1 MINSI
6 ITFSIRNK
14 LVIGLF
20 VLGLIFWGG
29 YSLRQLPIDA
39 LPDITSNQVQVITQS
54 PALATSEVEKF
65 ITYPLEI
72 SLRTIPNV
80 KDIRSVSRMG
90 LSIITVVF
98 EDEVATEV
106 TRQQVAEKLK
116 AAEPYLLQG
125 AGVPEMAPITTGLGE
140 FFQYTL
146 EVDPAFK
153 DQYSL
158 ADLRTYQDWLIKRQL
173 LGIKGVVE
181 VSSFGGDLKQYEVAV
196 NPERLRAMNVSVNQV
211 FKAIQINNSNSGGS
225 YLEKGTDAYFIRSE
239 GMLTSLED
247 IENTVVAQR
256 GEAGLPILVKDV
268 AKVGFGKA
276 VRYGAMTRNGEG
288 EAVGG
293 VMLLLKG
300 ANANQVVQDVKVQME
315 IIGKT
320 LPQGIKIVPYLDRSV
335 LIGRSINTV
344 EKNLI
349 EGGLI
354 VVFILVLL
362 LGNWRAGLIVASV
375 IPLCLLFAFALM
387 HIFGVSANL
396 MSLGAIDFGLIVD
409 GAVIIVESI
418 IHRLHS
424 HRKGEEL
431 SQQAMDEE
439 VGISAKAI
447 FGSAAFGVI
456 IILIVYLPIMALG
469 GIEGKMFRPMA
480 QTVSF
485 AILGAL
491 ILSLTYVPMMS
502 ALFLDKKISHEITI
516 ADRIM
521 GFLYRGYQP
530 IIHWALQ
537 QRKWVVIGAFG
548 LFSASIALF
557 MTLGGEFIPEL
568 NEGDFAVET
577 LLPTNASL
585 SQSIKVNTAAQAML
599 LKKFPTEIKQ
609 VVSRIGASEIPTDP
623 MGINS
628 CDLIIQL
635 KDPSEWKNAETM
647 EELEEKMDAALDVYP
662 EVNFEFTQPIQMR
675 FNELIAGVK
684 SDIAVKIFGEDLQ
697 ELFDHATEASRYIRS
712 IDGVGDI
719 KVQQIDGIPQLVVK
733 YNRVKMAQYG
743 LNVNEVNS
751 AIKMT
756 FAGETAGIV
765 MEGEKRFDL
774 VIRMDSVHRQD
785 IQNLR
790 ELYIDLPSGSQ
801 IPLQEVADVNY
812 ENAPLE
818 ISRDNTHRR
827 ITIGINVR
835 GRDVE
840 SVVADIQK
848 AMKDKIVLPAGY
860 YVTYGGTFENL
871 QAAKSRLA
879 LVVPIALALIFILL
893 FFTFQS
899 FLEASI
905 IYLAI
910 PLSAIGGVVALWLR
924 GMPFSVSAGIG
935 FIALFGVA
943 VLNGIVLLSYFKQ
956 LADEGLGVEERL
968 KKGLEL
974 RFRPVIMTAA
984 VASLGFLP
992 MALSHSPGAEVQR
1005 PLATVVIGGLITATF
1020 LTLVVIPV
1028 VYSLVMGRRE
1038 QKLKAKGLGMI
1049 VLFILMSFSSTA
1061 SGLRTPDFGL
1071 STSDYRLVT
1080 SDSRLSTKSRS
1091 DDPLTKSNSDDS
1103 PISTLYSPLS
1113 TLSLKACLAQASQKN
1128 ALLATGLADV
1138 KTAEA
1143 FINSGKELP
1152 KGTVDAQYGKTQTS
1166 TSQDYTLMFSQSIP
1180 WPTLLKAQVKA
1191 LTSAKVMSEKR
1202 LKITQNL
1209 VASSVK
1215 FYYYQILA
1223 QQKNLQFLASQDSLY
1238 TQMKRAATIKFEQG
1252 ETNRLELMAAETRL
1266 REFQQKRIA
1275 LEADQ
1280 KTAYQNLAYWINE
1293 PGEFEI
1299 EGKESLAMESGA
1311 TGLDLSKNPT
1321 IELLAEQV
1329 EHGKLLTAVERERL
1343 KPDVRI
1349 GMTNQSIENV
1359 GGQNFIQAGL
1369 AIPIFGKGQKAKIA
1383 SAKLQEEAFISQ
1395 KIQAESALQTDYKNA
1410 EAAVAKY
1417 RASLAYYTA
1426 TALPQAALLEK
1437 TALKSYQQGEIEY
1450 VEMLQNTQQAWQ
1462 IRESY
1467 IREVNA
1473 YNQAI
1478 ITRQT
1483 LIGNE

>member
-6 ITFSIRNK
+6 ISFSIRNK
-14 LVIGLF
+14 LVVGLF

-29 YSLRQLPIDA
+29 YSLSKLPIDA

-146 EVDPAFK
+146 EIDPVFK

-181 VSSFGGDLKQYEVAV
+181 VSSFGGNLKQYEVAV
-196 NPERLRAMNVSVNQV
+196 NPERLRAMNVSVNEV

-247 IENTVVAQR
+247 IENTVVSQR

-335 LIGRSINTV
+335 LIGRAINTV

-362 LGNWRAGLIVASV
+362 LGNLRAGLIVASV

-431 SQQAMDEE
+431 SQHAMDEE

-502 ALFLDKKISHEITI
+502 ALFLSKKISHKITI

-521 GFLYRGYQP
+521 GFLYGKYQP
-530 IIHWALQ
+530 IIHWALK

-557 MTLGGEFIPEL
+557 MSLGGEFIPEL

-599 LKKFPTEIKQ
+599 MKKFPTEIKQ

-647 EELEEKMDAALDVYP
+647 EELEAKMDKALDVYP

-697 ELFDHATEASRYIRS
+697 QLFDHATEASRYIRQ

-774 VIRMDSVHRQD
+774 VVRMDSVHRQD

-801 IPLQEVADVNY
+801 IPLQEVADVSY

-848 AMKDKIVLPAGY
+848 VMKEKVVLPAGY

-879 LVVPIALALIFILL
+879 LVVPIALALIFVLL

-899 FLEASI
+899 FLEAAI

-943 VLNGIVLLSYFKQ
+943 VLNGIVLLSFFKQ
-956 LADEGLGVEERL
+956 LADEGLSVEERL

-1028 VYSLVMGRRE
+1028 VYSIVMGRRE

-1049 VLFILMSFSSTA
+1049 VLFILLSFTSFSSGLVS
-1061 SGLRTPDFGL
+1061 SGLRTSDFGL
-1071 STSDYRLVT
+1071 VSSGLR
-1080 SDSRLSTKSRS
+1080 
-1091 DDPLTKSNSDDS
+1091 
-1103 PISTLYSPLS
+1103 
-1113 TLSLKACLAQASQKN
+1113 TLSLRTCLSQASSRN
-1128 ALLATGLADV
+1128 ALLATSLADV

-1143 FINSGKELP
+1143 FIQSGKELP
-1152 KGTVDAQYGKTQTS
+1152 KGTVDAQYGKTQTYY
-1166 TSQDYTLMFSQSIP
+1166 SQDYTVMASQSIP
-1180 WPTLLKAQVKA
+1180 WPTLLKAQVKS

-1223 QQKNLQFLASQDSLY
+1223 QQKNLAFLASQDSLY
-1238 TQMKRAATIKFEQG
+1238 TQMKRAATIKFQQG

-1266 REFQQKRIA
+1266 REFQQKRLS

-1299 EGKESLAMESGA
+1299 EGKESLTMESGA
-1311 TGLDLSKNPT
+1311 AGLDMSKNPT
-1321 IELLAEQV
+1321 IELLSEQV

-1349 GMTNQSIENV
+1349 GVTTQSIENV
-1359 GGQNFIQAGL
+1359 GGQNFVQAGL

-1383 SAKLQEEAFISQ
+1383 SAKLQEEAFVSQ

-1417 RASLAYYTA
+1417 RASLAYYTS

-1467 IREVNA
+1467 IQEVNA

>member
-6 ITFSIRNK
+6 ISFSIRNK
-14 LVIGLF
+14 LVVGLF
-20 VLGLIFWGG
+20 VLGLVFWGG
-29 YSLRQLPIDA
+29 YSLSKLPIDA

-181 VSSFGGDLKQYEVAV
+181 VSSFGGNLKQYEVAID
-196 NPERLRAMNVSVNQV
+196 PERLRAMNVSVNEV

-247 IENTVVAQR
+247 IENTVVSRR

-320 LPQGIKIVPYLDRSV
+320 LPQGIKIIPYLDRSV
-335 LIGRSINTV
+335 LIGRAINTV

-362 LGNWRAGLIVASV
+362 LGNLRAGLIVASV

-502 ALFLDKKISHEITI
+502 ALFLSKKISHEITI

-521 GFLYRGYQP
+521 GFLYGKYQP
-530 IIHWALQ
+530 IIHWALK

-585 SQSIKVNTAAQAML
+585 SQSIKINTAAQALL

-635 KDPSEWKNAETM
+635 KDPSEWKNAKTP
-647 EELEEKMDAALDVYP
+647 EELEAKMDAALDVYP

-697 ELFDHATEASRYIRS
+697 ELFDHATEASRYIRQ

-774 VIRMDSVHRQD
+774 VVRMDSVHRQD

-801 IPLQEVADVNY
+801 IPLQEVADVSY

-848 AMKDKIVLPAGY
+848 VMKDKIVLPAGY

-879 LVVPIALALIFILL
+879 LVVPIALALIFVLL

-899 FLEASI
+899 FLEAAI

-943 VLNGIVLLSYFKQ
+943 VLNGIVLLSFFKQ
-956 LADEGLGVEERL
+956 LADEGLSVEERL

-1028 VYSLVMGRRE
+1028 VYSIVMGRRE
-1038 QKLKAKGLGMI
+1038 QKLKTKVLGMI
-1049 VLFILMSFSSTA
+1049 MLFTLLSFTSFSSP
-1061 SGLRTPDFGL
+1061 RT
-1071 STSDYRLVT
+1071 TT
-1080 SDSRLSTKSRS
+1080 HC
-1091 DDPLTKSNSDDS
+1091 
-1103 PISTLYSPLS
+1103 PLS
-1113 TLSLKACLAQASQKN
+1113 TDYCPLSTATAGPARLSLKACLAQAAQKN

-1143 FINSGKELP
+1143 FIQSGKELP
-1152 KGTVDAQYGKTQTS
+1152 KGTVDAQYGKTQTYY
-1166 TSQDYTLMFSQSIP
+1166 SQDYTVMASQSIP

-1191 LTSAKVMSEKR
+1191 LTSAKVLSEKR

-1223 QQKNLQFLASQDSLY
+1223 QQKNLVFLASQDSLY
-1238 TQMKRAATIKFEQG
+1238 TQMKRAATIKFQQG

-1293 PGEFEI
+1293 PSEFEI

-1311 TGLDLSKNPT
+1311 AELDLSKNPT
-1321 IELLAEQV
+1321 IELLSEQV

-1349 GMTNQSIENV
+1349 GVTTQSIENV
-1359 GGQNFIQAGL
+1359 GGQNFVQAGL

-1383 SAKLQEEAFISQ
+1383 SAKLQEEAFVSQ
-1395 KIQAESALQTDYKNA
+1395 KIQAEFALQTDFKNA

-1417 RASLAYYTA
+1417 RASLAYYTS

-1467 IREVNA
+1467 IQEVNA

>member
-6 ITFSIRNK
+6 ISFSIRNK
-14 LVIGLF
+14 LVVGLF

-29 YSLRQLPIDA
+29 YSLSKLPIDA

-54 PALATSEVEKF
+54 PALAASEVEKF

-80 KDIRSVSRMG
+80 KDIRSISRMG
-90 LSIITVVF
+90 MSIITVVF

-125 AGVPEMAPITTGLGE
+125 SGIPELAPITTGLGE

-158 ADLRTYQDWLIKRQL
+158 ADLRTYQDWIIKRQL

-181 VSSFGGDLKQYEVAV
+181 VSSYGGHLKQYEVAV
-196 NPERLRAMNVSVNQV
+196 DPERLRAMKVSVNEV
-211 FKAIQINNSNSGGS
+211 FKAIQINNSNSGGG
-225 YLEKGTDAYFIRSE
+225 YIEKGTDAYFIRSE

-247 IENTVVAQR
+247 IENTVVSQR
-256 GEAGLPILVKDV
+256 GEAGLPVLVKDV

-276 VRYGAMTRNGEG
+276 IRYGAMTRNGKG
-288 EAVGG
+288 EAVGA

-300 ANANQVVQDVKVQME
+300 ANANQVVQDVKVQLE

-320 LPQGIKIVPYLDRSV
+320 LPQGVHVVPYLDRSV
-335 LIGRSINTV
+335 LIGRAINTV

-362 LGNWRAGLIVASV
+362 LGNLRAGLIVASV
-375 IPLCLLFAFALM
+375 IPLCLLFAFVLM

-502 ALFLDKKISHEITI
+502 ALFLSKKISHEITI

-530 IIHWALQ
+530 LIHWALK

-577 LLPTNASL
+577 ILPTNASL
-585 SQSIKVNTAAQAML
+585 SQSIKINSAAQAML
-599 LKKFPTEIKQ
+599 LKKFPTEVKQ
-609 VVSRIGASEIPTDP
+609 IVSRIGASEIPTDP
-623 MGINS
+623 MGVNA

-647 EELEEKMDAALDVYP
+647 EELEAKMDEALDVYP

-774 VIRMDSVHRQD
+774 VVRMDSVHRQD

-801 IPLQEVADVNY
+801 IPLQEVAEVNY

-848 AMKDKIVLPAGY
+848 VMKNKITLPAGY

-879 LVVPIALALIFILL
+879 LVVPIALALIFVLL

-899 FLEASI
+899 FLEAAI

-943 VLNGIVLLSYFKQ
+943 VLNGIVLLSFFKQ
-956 LADEGLGVEERL
+956 LANEGLGVEERL

-1028 VYSLVMGRRE
+1028 VYSIVMGRRE

-1049 VLFILMSFSSTA
+1049 VLFILMSFSSFAETKPEA
-1061 SGLRTPDFGL
+1061 TK
-1071 STSDYRLVT
+1071 TQ
-1080 SDSRLSTKSRS
+1080 STKSRS
-1091 DDPLTKSNSDDS
+1091 DDPLTKSRSDD
-1103 PISTLYSPLS
+1103 PR
-1113 TLSLKACLAQASQKN
+1113 LSLKTCLSLASTRN

-1143 FINSGKELP
+1143 LINSGKELP
-1152 KGTVDAQYGKTQTS
+1152 KGTVDAQYGKTQTYY
-1166 TSQDYTLMFSQSIP
+1166 SQDFTVMASQSIP
-1180 WPTLLKAQVKA
+1180 WPTLLKAQVKS
-1191 LTSAKVMSEKR
+1191 LTSAKVLSEKR

-1223 QQKNLQFLASQDSLY
+1223 QQKNLTFLASQDSLY
-1238 TQMKRAATIKFEQG
+1238 TLMKRAATIKFQQG

-1266 REFQQKRIA
+1266 REFQQKRLS

-1299 EGKESLAMESGA
+1299 EGKESLAMESGQA
-1311 TGLDLSKNPT
+1311 GLDLSKNPT

-1329 EHGKLLTAVERERL
+1329 EHGKLLTAVEIERL
-1343 KPDVRI
+1343 KPDLRI
-1349 GMTNQSIENV
+1349 GVTTQSIENV
-1359 GGQNFIQAGL
+1359 GGQNFVQAGL

-1383 SAKLQEEAFISQ
+1383 SAKLQEEAFVSQ

-1417 RASLAYYTA
+1417 RASLAYYTS

-1467 IREVNA
+1467 IQEVNA

-1483 LIGNE
+1483 IIGNE

>member
-6 ITFSIRNK
+6 ISFSIRNK
-14 LVIGLF
+14 LVVGLF

-29 YSLRQLPIDA
+29 YSLSKLPIDA

-98 EDEVATEV
+98 EDEVDTEV

-181 VSSFGGDLKQYEVAV
+181 VSSFGGNLKQYEVAV
-196 NPERLRAMNVSVNQV
+196 NPERLRAMNVSVNEV

-256 GEAGLPILVKDV
+256 GDAGLPILVKDV

-335 LIGRSINTV
+335 LIGRAINTV

-431 SQQAMDEE
+431 SQHAMDEE

-502 ALFLDKKISHEITI
+502 ALFLSKKISHKITI

-521 GFLYRGYQP
+521 GFLYGKYQP
-530 IIHWALQ
+530 IIHWALK

-557 MTLGGEFIPEL
+557 MSLGGEFIPEL

-647 EELEEKMDAALDVYP
+647 EELEAKMDAALDVYP

-697 ELFDHATEASRYIRS
+697 ELFDHATEASRYIRK

-774 VIRMDSVHRQD
+774 VVRMDSVHRKD

-801 IPLQEVADVNY
+801 IPLQEVADVSY

-848 AMKDKIVLPAGY
+848 VMKDKIVLPAGY

-879 LVVPIALALIFILL
+879 LVVPIALALIFVLL

-899 FLEASI
+899 FLEAAI

-943 VLNGIVLLSYFKQ
+943 VLNGIVLLSFFKQ

-1028 VYSLVMGRRE
+1028 VYSIVMGRRE
-1038 QKLKAKGLGMI
+1038 QKLKVKGLGMI
-1049 VLFILMSFSSTA
+1049 VLFILMSFSSFA
-1061 SGLRTPDFGL
+1061 SGLRPSAFGL
-1071 STSDYRLVT
+1071 VSSGLR
-1080 SDSRLSTKSRS
+1080 
-1091 DDPLTKSNSDDS
+1091 
-1103 PISTLYSPLS
+1103 
-1113 TLSLKACLAQASQKN
+1113 TLSLRTCLSQASSRN
-1128 ALLATGLADV
+1128 ALLATGLADI

-1143 FINSGKELP
+1143 FIQSGKELP
-1152 KGTVDAQYGKTQTS
+1152 KGTVDAQYGKTQTYY
-1166 TSQDYTLMFSQSIP
+1166 SQDYTVMASQSIP
-1180 WPTLLKAQVKA
+1180 WPSLLKAQVKS

-1223 QQKNLQFLASQDSLY
+1223 QQKNLAFLASQDSLY
-1238 TQMKRAATIKFEQG
+1238 TQMKRAATIKFQQG

-1266 REFQQKRIA
+1266 REFQQKRLS

-1299 EGKESLAMESGA
+1299 EGKESLTMESGPA
-1311 TGLDLSKNPT
+1311 GLDLSKNPT
-1321 IELLAEQV
+1321 IELLSEQV
-1329 EHGKLLTAVERERL
+1329 EHGKLLTSVEKERL

-1349 GMTNQSIENV
+1349 GVTSQSIENV
-1359 GGQNFIQAGL
+1359 GGQNFVQAGL

-1383 SAKLQEEAFISQ
+1383 SAKLQEEAFFSQ

-1426 TALPQAALLEK
+1426 TALPQAELLEK

-1467 IREVNA
+1467 IQEVNA

-1483 LIGNE
+1483 IIGNE

>member
-6 ITFSIRNK
+6 ISFSIRNK
-14 LVIGLF
+14 LVVGLF
-20 VLGLIFWGG
+20 VLGLVFWGG
-29 YSLRQLPIDA
+29 YSLSKLPIDA

-153 DQYSL
+153 NQYSL

-181 VSSFGGDLKQYEVAV
+181 VSSFGGNLKQYEVAV
-196 NPERLRAMNVSVNQV
+196 NPERLRAMNVSVNEV
-211 FKAIQINNSNSGGS
+211 FKAIQVNHSNSGGS

-247 IENTVVAQR
+247 IENTVVSQR

-335 LIGRSINTV
+335 LIGRAINTV

-362 LGNWRAGLIVASV
+362 LGNLRAGLIVASV

-431 SQQAMDEE
+431 SQHAMDEE

-502 ALFLDKKISHEITI
+502 ALFLSKKISHEITI

-521 GFLYRGYQP
+521 GFLYGKYQP
-530 IIHWALQ
+530 IINWALQ

-647 EELEEKMDAALDVYP
+647 EELEAKMDAALDVYP

-697 ELFDHATEASRYIRS
+697 ELFDHATEASRYIRQ

-774 VIRMDSVHRQD
+774 VVRMDSVHRQD

-801 IPLQEVADVNY
+801 IPLQEVADVSY

-848 AMKDKIVLPAGY
+848 VMKDKIVLPAGY

-879 LVVPIALALIFILL
+879 LVVPIALALIFVLL

-899 FLEASI
+899 FLEAAI

-956 LADEGLGVEERL
+956 LADEGLGVEDRL

-1020 LTLVVIPV
+1020 LTLGVIPV
-1028 VYSLVMGRRE
+1028 VYSIVMGRRE
-1038 QKLKAKGLGMI
+1038 QKLKAKGLGML

-1061 SGLRTPDFGL
+1061 SGL
-1071 STSDYRLVT
+1071 STIDY
-1080 SDSRLSTKSRS
+1080 RLSTKSRS
-1091 DDPLTKSNSDDS
+1091 DDPLTMSRNDD
-1103 PISTLYSPLS
+1103 PRLS
-1113 TLSLKACLAQASQKN
+1113 TIDYRLSTSDSRLPTIDYRLSLKACLSLASTRN

-1143 FINSGKELP
+1143 FIQSGKELP
-1152 KGTVDAQYGKTQTS
+1152 KGTVDAQYGKTQTYY
-1166 TSQDYTLMFSQSIP
+1166 SQDYTVMASQSIP
-1180 WPTLLKAQVKA
+1180 WPTLLKAQVKS

-1215 FYYYQILA
+1215 FYYYQILT
-1223 QQKNLQFLASQDSLY
+1223 QQKNLTFLASQDSLY
-1238 TQMKRAATIKFEQG
+1238 TLMKRAATIKFQQG

-1266 REFQQKRIA
+1266 REFQQKRLS

-1299 EGKESLAMESGA
+1299 EGKESLAMESGVA
-1311 TGLDLSKNPT
+1311 GLDLSKNPT

-1343 KPDVRI
+1343 KPDLRI
-1349 GMTNQSIENV
+1349 GVTTQSIENV
-1359 GGQNFIQAGL
+1359 GGQNFVQAGL

-1383 SAKLQEEAFISQ
+1383 SAKLQEEAFVSQ
-1395 KIQAESALQTDYKNA
+1395 KIQAESALQTDFKNA

-1467 IREVNA
+1467 IQEVNA

>member
-6 ITFSIRNK
+6 ISFSIRNK
-14 LVIGLF
+14 LVVGLF
-20 VLGLIFWGG
+20 VLGLVFWGG
-29 YSLRQLPIDA
+29 YSLSKLPIDA

-146 EVDPAFK
+146 EIDPAFK

-181 VSSFGGDLKQYEVAV
+181 VSSFGGNLKQYEIAV
-196 NPERLRAMNVSVNQV
+196 NPERLRAMNVSVNDV
-211 FKAIQINNSNSGGS
+211 FKAVSINNSNSGGS

-247 IENTVVAQR
+247 IENTVVSQR

-320 LPQGIKIVPYLDRSV
+320 LPQGIHIVPYLDRSV
-335 LIGRSINTV
+335 LIGRAINTV

-362 LGNWRAGLIVASV
+362 LGNLRAGLIVASV

-431 SQQAMDEE
+431 SQHAMDEE

-502 ALFLDKKISHEITI
+502 ALFLSKKISHEVTI

-521 GFLYRGYQP
+521 GFLYGKYQP
-530 IIHWALQ
+530 IIHFALK

-557 MTLGGEFIPEL
+557 MSLGGEFIPEL

-599 LKKFPTEIKQ
+599 LKKFPTEIRQ

-635 KDPSEWKNAETM
+635 KDPSEWKNASTP
-647 EELEEKMDAALDVYP
+647 EELEMKMDKALDVFP

-712 IDGVGDI
+712 IEGVGDI

-774 VIRMDSVHRQD
+774 VVRMDSVHRQD

-801 IPLQEVADVNY
+801 IPLQEVAEVGY

-848 AMKDKIVLPAGY
+848 VMKTKITLPAGY

-879 LVVPIALALIFILL
+879 LVVPIALALIFVLL

-899 FLEASI
+899 FLEAAI

-910 PLSAIGGVVALWLR
+910 PLSAIGGIVALWLR

-943 VLNGIVLLSYFKQ
+943 VLNGIVLLSFFKQ

-1028 VYSLVMGRRE
+1028 VYSIVMGRKE
-1038 QKLKAKGLGMI
+1038 AKLKAKGLGMI
-1049 VLFILMSFSSTA
+1049 ALFILLSFSGMASGLTIADRPLTTDHWLLSTA
-1061 SGLRTPDFGL
+1061 SPAR
-1071 STSDYRLVT
+1071 
-1080 SDSRLSTKSRS
+1080 
-1091 DDPLTKSNSDDS
+1091 
-1103 PISTLYSPLS
+1103 
-1113 TLSLKACLAQASQKN
+1113 LSLKACLARASQKN
-1128 ALLATGLADV
+1128 ALLATGIADV

-1143 FINSGKELP
+1143 LINSGKELP
-1152 KGTVDAQYGKTQTS
+1152 KGTVDAQYGKTQTYY
-1166 TSQDYTLMFSQSIP
+1166 SQDYTVMASQSIP

-1191 LTSAKVMSEKR
+1191 LTSAKVLSEKR

-1238 TQMKRAATIKFEQG
+1238 TQMKRAATIKFQQG

-1280 KTAYQNLAYWINE
+1280 KTAYHNLAYWINE
-1293 PGEFEI
+1293 PGEFTI
-1299 EGKESLAMESGA
+1299 EGLEPLTMESGIA
-1311 TGLDLSKNPT
+1311 AFDPSKNPT

-1349 GMTNQSIENV
+1349 GVTTQSIENV
-1359 GGQNFIQAGL
+1359 GGQNFVQAGL
-1369 AIPIFGKGQKAKIA
+1369 AIPIFGKAQKAKIA
-1383 SAKLQEEAFISQ
+1383 SAKLQEEAFVSQ
-1395 KIQAESALQTDYKNA
+1395 KNPNRICLANGLQECGGSGRKIPSESSLLYLHGASSGSFIRKDSPKKLPTRGNRICRN
-1410 EAAVAKY
+1410 VAKY
-1417 RASLAYYTA
+1417 
-1426 TALPQAALLEK
+1426 AAGM
-1437 TALKSYQQGEIEY
+1437 ANSGE
-1450 VEMLQNTQQAWQ
+1450 L
-1462 IRESY
+1462 S
-1467 IREVNA
+1467 
-1473 YNQAI
+1473 
-1478 ITRQT
+1478 TRSQR
-1483 LIGNE
+1483 L

>member
-6 ITFSIRNK
+6 ISFSIRNK
-14 LVIGLF
+14 LVVGLF
-20 VLGLIFWGG
+20 VLGLVFWGG

-181 VSSFGGDLKQYEVAV
+181 VSSFGGNLKQYEVAID
-196 NPERLRAMNVSVNQV
+196 PERLRAMNVSVNEV

-247 IENTVVAQR
+247 IENTVVSQR

-335 LIGRSINTV
+335 LIGRAINTV

-362 LGNWRAGLIVASV
+362 LGNLRAGLIVASV

-431 SQQAMDEE
+431 SQHAMDEE

-502 ALFLDKKISHEITI
+502 ALFLSKKISHEITI

-521 GFLYRGYQP
+521 GFLYGKYQP
-530 IIHWALQ
+530 IINWALK
-537 QRKWVVIGAFG
+537 QRKWVVISAFG

-557 MTLGGEFIPEL
+557 MSLGGEFIPEL

-647 EELEEKMDAALDVYP
+647 EELEAKMDAALDVYP

-697 ELFDHATEASRYIRS
+697 QLFDHATEASRYIRK

-774 VIRMDSVHRQD
+774 VVRMDSVHRQD

-801 IPLQEVADVNY
+801 IPLQEVAEVSY

-848 AMKDKIVLPAGY
+848 VMKDKIVLPAGY

-879 LVVPIALALIFILL
+879 LVVPIALALIFVLL

-899 FLEASI
+899 FLEAAI

-943 VLNGIVLLSYFKQ
+943 VLNGIVLLSFFKQ
-956 LADEGLGVEERL
+956 LADEGLSVEERL

-1028 VYSLVMGRRE
+1028 VYSIVMGRRE

-1049 VLFILMSFSSTA
+1049 MLFILMSFTSFS
-1061 SGLRTPDFGL
+1061 SGLRTSGFGLVSSGLRTSDFGL
-1071 STSDYRLVT
+1071 VPSGLRT
-1080 SDSRLSTKSRS
+1080 SDSGLVPSGLR
-1091 DDPLTKSNSDDS
+1091 
-1103 PISTLYSPLS
+1103 
-1113 TLSLKACLAQASQKN
+1113 TLSLRNCLSQASTRN

-1143 FINSGKELP
+1143 FIQSGKELP
-1152 KGTVDAQYGKTQTS
+1152 KGTVDAQYGKTQTYY
-1166 TSQDYTLMFSQSIP
+1166 SQDYTVMASQSIP
-1180 WPTLLKAQVKA
+1180 WPTLLKAQVKS

-1223 QQKNLQFLASQDSLY
+1223 QQKNLAFLASQDSLY
-1238 TQMKRAATIKFEQG
+1238 TQMKRAATIKFQQG

-1299 EGKESLAMESGA
+1299 EGKEPLTMESGPA
-1311 TGLDLSKNPT
+1311 GLDLSKNPT
-1321 IELLAEQV
+1321 IELLSEQV

-1343 KPDVRI
+1343 KPDLRI
-1349 GMTNQSIENV
+1349 GVTTQSIENV
-1359 GGQNFIQAGL
+1359 GGQNFVQAGL

-1383 SAKLQEEAFISQ
+1383 SAKLQEEAFVSQ

-1417 RASLAYYTA
+1417 RASLAYYTS

-1467 IREVNA
+1467 IQEVNA

>member
-1 MINSI
+1 MIHSI
-6 ITFSIRNK
+6 INFSIRNK
-14 LVIGLF
+14 LVVGLF

-146 EVDPAFK
+146 EIDPAFK

-181 VSSFGGDLKQYEVAV
+181 VSSFGGNLKQYEVAV
-196 NPERLRAMNVSVNQV
+196 NPERLRAMNVSVNDV
-211 FKAIQINNSNSGGS
+211 FKAVSINNSNSGGS

-247 IENTVVAQR
+247 IENTVVSSR
-256 GEAGLPILVKDV
+256 GEAGLPVLVKDV

-335 LIGRSINTV
+335 LIGRAINTV

-354 VVFILVLL
+354 VVFILILL

-431 SQQAMDEE
+431 SQHEMDEE

-447 FGSAAFGVI
+447 FSSAAFGVI

-502 ALFLDKKISHEITI
+502 ALFLDKKISHDITI

-530 IIHWALQ
+530 IIHWALK

-577 LLPTNASL
+577 ILPTNASL
-585 SQSIKVNTAAQAML
+585 SQSIKVNNAAQAML
-599 LKKFPTEIKQ
+599 LKKFPTEINQ

-635 KDPSEWKNAETM
+635 KDPSVWKNAETM
-647 EELEEKMDAALDVYP
+647 EELEEKMDKELDAFP

-697 ELFDHATEASRYIRS
+697 ELFDHATEASRYIRN

-774 VIRMDSVHRQD
+774 VVRMDSVHRQD

-801 IPLQEVADVNY
+801 IPLQEVAEVSY

-848 AMKDKIVLPAGY
+848 VMKNKITLPAGY

-879 LVVPIALALIFILL
+879 LVVPIALALIFVLL

-899 FLEASI
+899 FIEASI

-943 VLNGIVLLSYFKQ
+943 VLNGIVLLSFFKQ
-956 LADEGLGVEERL
+956 LANEGLGVEERL

-992 MALSHSPGAEVQR
+992 MALSQSPGAEVQR

-1028 VYSLVMGRRE
+1028 VYSIVMGRRE
-1038 QKLKAKGLGMI
+1038 LKLKAKGLGMI
-1049 VLFILMSFSSTA
+1049 ALFVLLSFTSFSSGLRTSDSGLIV
-1061 SGLRTPDFGL
+1061 SGLRTPSL
-1071 STSDYRLVT
+1071 R
-1080 SDSRLSTKSRS
+1080 
-1091 DDPLTKSNSDDS
+1091 
-1103 PISTLYSPLS
+1103 
-1113 TLSLKACLAQASQKN
+1113 TLSLRTCLSLASTRN
-1128 ALLATGLADV
+1128 ALLATGIAEV
-1138 KTAEA
+1138 RTAEA

-1152 KGTVDAQYGKTQTS
+1152 KGTVDGQYGKTQTS
-1166 TSQDYTLMFSQSIP
+1166 TSQDYTFMFSQSIP

-1209 VASSVK
+1209 VVSSVK

-1223 QQKNLQFLASQDSLY
+1223 QQKNLEFLASQDSLY
-1238 TQMKRAATIKFEQG
+1238 TQMKRAATIKFQQG
-1252 ETNRLELMAAETRL
+1252 ETNRLEMMAAETRL

-1299 EGKESLAMESGA
+1299 EGKEMLAMESGV

-1359 GGQNFIQAGL
+1359 GGQNFVQAGL

-1383 SAKLQEEAFISQ
+1383 SAKLQEEAFVSQ
-1395 KIQAESALQTDYKNA
+1395 KIQAESALKTDYKNA

-1417 RASLAYYTA
+1417 RASLAYYTS
-1426 TALPQAALLEK
+1426 TALPQAILLEK

-1467 IREVNA
+1467 IQEVNA

-1483 LIGNE
+1483 IIGNE

>member
-6 ITFSIRNK
+6 ISFSIRNK
-14 LVIGLF
+14 LVVGLF

-29 YSLRQLPIDA
+29 YSLSKLPIDA

-181 VSSFGGDLKQYEVAV
+181 VSSFGGNLKQYEVAID
-196 NPERLRAMNVSVNQV
+196 PERLRAMNVSVNQV
-211 FKAIQINNSNSGGS
+211 FKAIQLNNSNSGGS

-247 IENTVVAQR
+247 IENTVVSQR
-256 GEAGLPILVKDV
+256 GDAGLPILVKDV

-320 LPQGIKIVPYLDRSV
+320 LPQGIHIVPYLDRSV
-335 LIGRSINTV
+335 LIGRAINTV

-362 LGNWRAGLIVASV
+362 LGNLRAGLIVASV

-431 SQQAMDEE
+431 SQHAMDEE

-502 ALFLDKKISHEITI
+502 ALFLSKKISHEITI

-521 GFLYRGYQP
+521 GFLYGKYQP
-530 IIHWALQ
+530 IINWALQ

-557 MTLGGEFIPEL
+557 MSLGGEFIPEL

-599 LKKFPTEIKQ
+599 MKKFPTEIKQ

-647 EELEEKMDAALDVYP
+647 EELEAKMDAALDVYP

-697 ELFDHATEASRYIRS
+697 ELFDHATEASRYIRK

-774 VIRMDSVHRQD
+774 VVRMDSVHRKD

-801 IPLQEVADVNY
+801 IPLQEVADVSY

-848 AMKDKIVLPAGY
+848 VMKDKIVLPAGY

-879 LVVPIALALIFILL
+879 LVVPIALALIFVLL

-899 FLEASI
+899 FLEAAI

-910 PLSAIGGVVALWLR
+910 PLSAIGGIVALWLR

-943 VLNGIVLLSYFKQ
+943 VLNGIVLLSFFKQ
-956 LADEGLGVEERL
+956 LADEGLSVEERL

-1028 VYSLVMGRRE
+1028 VYSIVMGRKE
-1038 QKLKAKGLGMI
+1038 QKLNAKGLGMI
-1049 VLFILMSFSSTA
+1049 VLFVLMSFSSF
-1061 SGLRTPDFGL
+1061 S
-1071 STSDYRLVT
+1071 V
-1080 SDSRLSTKSRS
+1080 TKSHG
-1091 DDPLTKSNSDDS
+1091 DDS

-1113 TLSLKACLAQASQKN
+1113 TLSLKTCLSLASTRN

-1143 FINSGKELP
+1143 FIQSGKELP
-1152 KGTVDAQYGKTQTS
+1152 KGTVDAQYGKTQTYY
-1166 TSQDYTLMFSQSIP
+1166 SQDYTLMASQSIP

-1191 LTSAKVMSEKR
+1191 LTSAKVLSEKR

-1223 QQKNLQFLASQDSLY
+1223 QQKNLAFLASQDSLY
-1238 TQMKRAATIKFEQG
+1238 TQMKRAATIKFQQG

-1275 LEADQ
+1275 LESDQ

-1299 EGKESLAMESGA
+1299 EG
-1311 TGLDLSKNPT
+1311 
-1321 IELLAEQV
+1321 
-1329 EHGKLLTAVERERL
+1329 ERL

-1349 GMTNQSIENV
+1349 GVTTQSIENV
-1359 GGQNFIQAGL
+1359 GGQNFVQAGL

-1383 SAKLQEEAFISQ
+1383 SAKLQEEAYVSQ

-1467 IREVNA
+1467 IQEVNA

>member
-1 MINSI
+1 MLNFITMINSVI
-6 ITFSIRNK
+6 SFSIRNK
-14 LVIGLF
+14 LVVGLF
-20 VLGLIFWGG
+20 VLGLVFWGG
-29 YSLRQLPIDA
+29 YSLSKLPIDA

-106 TRQQVAEKLK
+106 TRQQVAEKLR

-146 EVDPAFK
+146 EIDPAFK

-158 ADLRTYQDWLIKRQL
+158 ADLRTYQDWMIKRQL

-181 VSSFGGDLKQYEVAV
+181 VSSFGGNLKQYEVAID
-196 NPERLRAMNVSVNQV
+196 PERLRAMNVSVNQV
-211 FKAIQINNSNSGGS
+211 FKAIQLNNSNSGGS

-247 IENTVVAQR
+247 IENTVVSQR

-320 LPQGIKIVPYLDRSV
+320 LPQGIRIVPYLDRSV
-335 LIGRSINTV
+335 LIGRAINTV

-362 LGNWRAGLIVASV
+362 LGNLRAGLIVASV

-431 SQQAMDEE
+431 SQHAMDEE

-502 ALFLDKKISHEITI
+502 ALFLSKKISHEITI

-521 GFLYRGYQP
+521 GFLYGKYQP
-530 IIHWALQ
+530 IFNWALK

-599 LKKFPTEIKQ
+599 MKKFPTEIKQ

-647 EELEEKMDAALDVYP
+647 EELEAKMDAALDVYP

-697 ELFDHATEASRYIRS
+697 QLFDHATEASRYIRK

-774 VIRMDSVHRQD
+774 VVRMDSVHRKD

-801 IPLQEVADVNY
+801 IPLQEVAEVSY

-848 AMKDKIVLPAGY
+848 VMKDKIVLPAGY

-871 QAAKSRLA
+871 QVAKSRLA
-879 LVVPIALALIFILL
+879 LVVPIALALIFVLL

-899 FLEASI
+899 FLEAAI

-956 LADEGLGVEERL
+956 LADEGLSVEERL

-1005 PLATVVIGGLITATF
+1005 PLATVVIGGLISATF

-1028 VYSLVMGRRE
+1028 VYSIVMGRRE

-1049 VLFILMSFSSTA
+1049 VLFILLSFSGTA
-1061 SGLRTPDFGL
+1061 SGLRT
-1071 STSDYRLVT
+1071 
-1080 SDSRLSTKSRS
+1080 SDSRLVSSGLR
-1091 DDPLTKSNSDDS
+1091 
-1103 PISTLYSPLS
+1103 
-1113 TLSLKACLAQASQKN
+1113 TLSLRTCLSQASSRN
-1128 ALLATGLADV
+1128 ALLATGLADI

-1143 FINSGKELP
+1143 FIQSGKELP
-1152 KGTVDAQYGKTQTS
+1152 KASVDAQYGKTQTYY
-1166 TSQDYTLMFSQSIP
+1166 SQDYTVMASQSIP
-1180 WPTLLKAQVKA
+1180 WPTLLKAQVKS

-1215 FYYYQILA
+1215 YYYYLILA
-1223 QQKNLQFLASQDSLY
+1223 QQKNLAFLAAQDSLY
-1238 TQMKRAATIKFEQG
+1238 TQMKRAATIKFQQG

-1280 KTAYQNLAYWINE
+1280 KAAYQNLAYWINE

-1299 EGKESLAMESGA
+1299 EGKEPLTMESGPA
-1311 TGLDLSKNPT
+1311 GFDLTKNPT

-1329 EHGKLLTAVERERL
+1329 EHGKLLTSVERERL

-1349 GMTNQSIENV
+1349 GVTTQSIENV
-1359 GGQNFIQAGL
+1359 GGQNFVQAGL

-1383 SAKLQEEAFISQ
+1383 SAKLQEEAFVSQ
-1395 KIQAESALQTDYKNA
+1395 KIQTESALQTDFKNA

-1417 RASLAYYTA
+1417 RASLAYYTS

-1467 IREVNA
+1467 IQEVNA

>member
-1 MINSI
+1 M
-6 ITFSIRNK
+6 
-14 LVIGLF
+14 
-20 VLGLIFWGG
+20 
-29 YSLRQLPIDA
+29 
-39 LPDITSNQVQVITQS
+39 
-54 PALATSEVEKF
+54 
-65 ITYPLEI
+65 
-72 SLRTIPNV
+72 
-80 KDIRSVSRMG
+80 
-90 LSIITVVF
+90 
-98 EDEVATEV
+98 
-106 TRQQVAEKLK
+106 
-116 AAEPYLLQG
+116 
-125 AGVPEMAPITTGLGE
+125 
-140 FFQYTL
+140 
-146 EVDPAFK
+146 
-153 DQYSL
+153 
-158 ADLRTYQDWLIKRQL
+158 
-173 LGIKGVVE
+173 
-181 VSSFGGDLKQYEVAV
+181 
-196 NPERLRAMNVSVNQV
+196 
-211 FKAIQINNSNSGGS
+211 
-225 YLEKGTDAYFIRSE
+225 
-239 GMLTSLED
+239 
-247 IENTVVAQR
+247 
-256 GEAGLPILVKDV
+256 
-268 AKVGFGKA
+268 
-276 VRYGAMTRNGEG
+276 MT
-288 EAVGG
+288 
-293 VMLLLKG
+293 
-300 ANANQVVQDVKVQME
+300 
-315 IIGKT
+315 
-320 LPQGIKIVPYLDRSV
+320 
-335 LIGRSINTV
+335 
-344 EKNLI
+344 
-349 EGGLI
+349 
-354 VVFILVLL
+354 
-362 LGNWRAGLIVASV
+362 
-375 IPLCLLFAFALM
+375 
-387 HIFGVSANL
+387 
-396 MSLGAIDFGLIVD
+396 
-409 GAVIIVESI
+409 
-418 IHRLHS
+418 
-424 HRKGEEL
+424 
-431 SQQAMDEE
+431 
-439 VGISAKAI
+439 
-447 FGSAAFGVI
+447 
-456 IILIVYLPIMALG
+456 
-469 GIEGKMFRPMA
+469 
-480 QTVSF
+480 
-485 AILGAL
+485 
-491 ILSLTYVPMMS
+491 
-502 ALFLDKKISHEITI
+502 ALFLNKKISHDLTI

-530 IIHWALQ
+530 IIHWALKK
-537 QRKWVVIGAFG
+537 RKAVILGAFG
-548 LFSASIALF
+548 LFSASIVLF

-577 LLPTNASL
+577 ILPTNASL

-599 LKKFPTEIKQ
+599 LKKFPTEINQ

-623 MGINS
+623 MGINA

-647 EELEEKMDAALDVYP
+647 EELEEKMDKELDAFP
-662 EVNFEFTQPIQMR
+662 EVSFEFTQPIQMR

-697 ELFDHATEASRYIRS
+697 ELFSKATEASRYIRQ

-774 VIRMDSVHRQD
+774 VVRMDSVHRQD

-801 IPLQEVADVNY
+801 IPLQEVADVSY

-848 AMKDKIVLPAGY
+848 VMKNKITLPAGY

-879 LVVPIALALIFILL
+879 LVVPIALALIFVLL

-899 FLEASI
+899 FLEAAI

-956 LADEGLGVEERL
+956 LSEEGLGVEERL

-1028 VYSLVMGRRE
+1028 VYSIVMGRRE
-1038 QKLKAKGLGMI
+1038 QKQKAKGLGMI
-1049 VLFILMSFSSTA
+1049 VLFILMSFSSY
-1061 SGLRTPDFGL
+1061 S
-1071 STSDYRLVT
+1071 
-1080 SDSRLSTKSRS
+1080 
-1091 DDPLTKSNSDDS
+1091 
-1103 PISTLYSPLS
+1103 SPLPTVDCPLPPAGS
-1113 TLSLKACLAQASQKN
+1113 ARLSLKACLAQASTRN
-1128 ALLATGLADV
+1128 ALLATGIADV

-1152 KGTVDAQYGKTQTS
+1152 KSTVDAQYGKTQTS
-1166 TSQDYTLMFSQSIP
+1166 SSQDYTLMASQSIP
-1180 WPTLLKAQVKA
+1180 WPTLLRAQVKA
-1191 LTSAKVMSEKR
+1191 LTSAKVLSEKR

-1223 QQKNLQFLASQDSLY
+1223 QQKNLYFLQSQDSLY
-1238 TQMKRAATIKFEQG
+1238 TQMKRAATIKFQQG

-1275 LEADQ
+1275 LESDQ

-1299 EGKESLAMESGA
+1299 EGKESLTMESGMN
-1311 TGLDLSKNPT
+1311 GFDLSKNPT

-1329 EHGKLLTAVERERL
+1329 QHGKLLTAVEQERL
-1343 KPDVRI
+1343 KPDLRFGI
-1349 GMTNQSIENV
+1349 TSQSIEKV
-1359 GGQNFIQAGL
+1359 GGQNFVQAGL
-1369 AIPIFGKGQKAKIA
+1369 AIPIFMKGQKAKIA
-1383 SAKLQEEAFISQ
+1383 SAKLQEEAFVSQ
-1395 KIQAESALQTDYKNA
+1395 KIQTESALQTDYKNA

-1417 RASLAYYTA
+1417 QASLVYYTT

-1450 VEMLQNTQQAWQ
+1450 VDIQ
-1462 IRESY
+1462 
-1467 IREVNA
+1467 EVNA

-1483 LIGNE
+1483 IIGNE

>member
-6 ITFSIRNK
+6 ISFSIRNK
-14 LVIGLF
+14 LVVGLF

-29 YSLRQLPIDA
+29 YSLSKLPIDA

-54 PALATSEVEKF
+54 PALAASEVEKF

-80 KDIRSVSRMG
+80 KDIRSISRMG
-90 LSIITVVF
+90 MSIITVVF

-125 AGVPEMAPITTGLGE
+125 SGIPELAPITTGLGE

-158 ADLRTYQDWLIKRQL
+158 ADLRTYQDWIIKRQL

-181 VSSFGGDLKQYEVAV
+181 VSSYGGHLKQYEVAV
-196 NPERLRAMNVSVNQV
+196 DPERLRAMNVSVNEV
-211 FKAIQINNSNSGGS
+211 FKAIQINNSNSGGG
-225 YLEKGTDAYFIRSE
+225 YIEKGTDAYFIRSE

-247 IENTVVAQR
+247 IENTVVSQR
-256 GEAGLPILVKDV
+256 GEAGLPVLVKDV

-276 VRYGAMTRNGEG
+276 IRYGAMTRNGKG
-288 EAVGG
+288 EAVGA

-300 ANANQVVQDVKVQME
+300 ANANQVVQDVKAQLE

-320 LPQGIKIVPYLDRSV
+320 LPQGVHVVPYLDRSV
-335 LIGRSINTV
+335 LIGRAINTV

-362 LGNWRAGLIVASV
+362 LGNLRAGLIVASV

-502 ALFLDKKISHEITI
+502 ALFLSKKISHEITI

-530 IIHWALQ
+530 LIHWALK

-577 LLPTNASL
+577 ILPTNASL
-585 SQSIKVNTAAQAML
+585 SQSIKINSAAQAML
-599 LKKFPTEIKQ
+599 LKKFPTEVKQ
-609 VVSRIGASEIPTDP
+609 IVSRIGASEIPTDP
-623 MGINS
+623 MGVNA

-647 EELEEKMDAALDVYP
+647 EELEAKMDEALDVYP

-774 VIRMDSVHRQD
+774 VVRMDSVHRQD

-801 IPLQEVADVNY
+801 IPLQEVAEVNY

-848 AMKDKIVLPAGY
+848 VMKNKITLPAGY

-879 LVVPIALALIFILL
+879 LVVPIALALIFVLL

-899 FLEASI
+899 FLEAAI

-943 VLNGIVLLSYFKQ
+943 VLNGIVLLSFFKQ
-956 LADEGLGVEERL
+956 LANEGLGVEERL

-1028 VYSLVMGRRE
+1028 VYSIVMGRRE

-1049 VLFILMSFSSTA
+1049 VLFILMSFSSFAETKPEA
-1061 SGLRTPDFGL
+1061 TK
-1071 STSDYRLVT
+1071 TQ
-1080 SDSRLSTKSRS
+1080 STKSRS
-1091 DDPLTKSNSDDS
+1091 DDPLTKSRSDD
-1103 PISTLYSPLS
+1103 PR
-1113 TLSLKACLAQASQKN
+1113 LSLKACLSLASTRN
-1128 ALLATGLADV
+1128 ALLATGLADI

-1143 FINSGKELP
+1143 LINSGKELP
-1152 KGTVDAQYGKTQTS
+1152 KGTVDAQYGKTQTYY
-1166 TSQDYTLMFSQSIP
+1166 SQDFTVMASQSIP
-1180 WPTLLKAQVKA
+1180 WPTLLKAQVKS
-1191 LTSAKVMSEKR
+1191 LTSAKVLSEKR

-1223 QQKNLQFLASQDSLY
+1223 QQKNLTFLASQDSLY
-1238 TQMKRAATIKFEQG
+1238 TLMKRAATIKFQQG

-1266 REFQQKRIA
+1266 REFQQKRLS

-1299 EGKESLAMESGA
+1299 EGKESLAMESGQA
-1311 TGLDLSKNPT
+1311 GLDLSKNPT

-1343 KPDVRI
+1343 KPDLRI
-1349 GMTNQSIENV
+1349 GVTTQSIENV
-1359 GGQNFIQAGL
+1359 GGQNFVQAGL

-1383 SAKLQEEAFISQ
+1383 SAKLQEEAFVSQ

-1417 RASLAYYTA
+1417 RASLAYYTS

-1450 VEMLQNTQQAWQ
+1450 VEVLQNTQQAWQ

-1467 IREVNA
+1467 IQEVNA

-1483 LIGNE
+1483 IIGNE

>member
-6 ITFSIRNK
+6 ISFSIRNK
-14 LVIGLF
+14 LVVGLF

-29 YSLRQLPIDA
+29 YSLSKLPIDA

-54 PALATSEVEKF
+54 PALAASEVEKF

-80 KDIRSVSRMG
+80 KDIRSISRMG
-90 LSIITVVF
+90 MSIITVVF

-125 AGVPEMAPITTGLGE
+125 SGIPELAPITTGLGE

-181 VSSFGGDLKQYEVAV
+181 VSSYGGHLKQYEVAV
-196 NPERLRAMNVSVNQV
+196 NPERLRSMNVSVNEV

-225 YLEKGTDAYFIRSE
+225 YIEKGTDAYFIRSE
-239 GMLTSLED
+239 GMLTSLEE

-276 VRYGAMTRNGEG
+276 VRYGAMTRNGQG
-288 EAVGG
+288 EAVGA

-300 ANANQVVQDVKVQME
+300 ANANQVVQDVKAQLE
-315 IIGKT
+315 IIEKT
-320 LPQGIKIVPYLDRSV
+320 LPQGVHVVPYLDRSV
-335 LIGRSINTV
+335 LIGRAINTV

-362 LGNWRAGLIVASV
+362 LGNLRAGLIVASV
-375 IPLCLLFAFALM
+375 IPLSLLFAFAMM

-418 IHRLHS
+418 IHRLNS

-431 SQQAMDEE
+431 SQHAMDEE

-485 AILGAL
+485 AIFGAL

-502 ALFLDKKISHEITI
+502 ALFLNKKISHKRTI

-521 GFLYRGYQP
+521 GFLYGGYQP
-530 IIHWALQ
+530 IIHWALK
-537 QRKWVVIGAFG
+537 QRKSVIIGAFG
-548 LFSASIALF
+548 LFTASGVLF

-577 LLPTNASL
+577 ILPTNASL
-585 SQSIKVNTAAQAML
+585 SQSIKINTAAQVML
-599 LKKFPTEIKQ
+599 MKKFPSEINQ

-635 KDPSEWKNAETM
+635 KDPSKWKNAKTM
-647 EELEEKMDAALDVYP
+647 EELELKMAKALDVFP

-684 SDIAVKIFGEDLQ
+684 SDIAVKIFGDDLQ
-697 ELFDHATEASRYIRS
+697 QLFDHATEASRYIRQ

-756 FAGETAGIV
+756 FAGKTAGIV

-774 VIRMDSVHRQD
+774 VVRMDSVHRQD

-801 IPLQEVADVNY
+801 IPLQEVADVSY

-848 AMKDKIVLPAGY
+848 VMKNKITLPAGY

-899 FLEASI
+899 FLEAAI

-956 LADEGLGVEERL
+956 LAEEGLGVEERL

-1028 VYSLVMGRRE
+1028 VYSIVMGRRE
-1038 QKLKAKGLGMI
+1038 KLLKAKGLGMI
-1049 VLFILMSFSSTA
+1049 VLFILMSF
-1061 SGLRTPDFGL
+1061 
-1071 STSDYRLVT
+1071 TSFAV
-1080 SDSRLSTKSRS
+1080 TKSHR
-1091 DDPLTKSNSDDS
+1091 DDPLTKPQSTKPQSTKSHSDDS

-1113 TLSLKACLAQASQKN
+1113 TLSLKTCLAQASTRN

-1138 KTAEA
+1138 KTSEA

-1152 KGTVDAQYGKTQTS
+1152 KSTVDAQYGKTQTYF
-1166 TSQDYTLMFSQSIP
+1166 SQDYTLMASQSIP

-1223 QQKNLQFLASQDSLY
+1223 QQKNLEFLQAQDSLY
-1238 TQMKRAATIKFEQG
+1238 TQMKRAATIKFQQG

-1266 REFQQKRIA
+1266 REFQQKRLS

-1299 EGKESLAMESGA
+1299 EGKESLTMESGA
-1311 TGLDLSKNPT
+1311 SGLDLSKNPT

-1343 KPDVRI
+1343 KPDLRFGI
-1349 GMTNQSIENV
+1349 TSQSIENV
-1359 GGQNFIQAGL
+1359 GGQNFVQAGL
-1369 AIPIFGKGQKAKIA
+1369 AIPIFMKGQKAKIA
-1383 SAKLQEEAFISQ
+1383 SAKLQEEAFLSQ
-1395 KIQAESALQTDYKNA
+1395 KIQTESAIQTDYKNA

-1417 RASLAYYTA
+1417 RASLAYYTS
-1426 TALPQAALLEK
+1426 TAIPQAALLEK

-1467 IREVNA
+1467 IQEINA

-1483 LIGNE
+1483 IIGNE

>member
-6 ITFSIRNK
+6 ISFSIRNK
-14 LVIGLF
+14 LVVGLF

-29 YSLRQLPIDA
+29 YSLSKLPIDA

-54 PALATSEVEKF
+54 PALAASEVEKF

-80 KDIRSVSRMG
+80 KDIRSISRMG
-90 LSIITVVF
+90 MSIITVVF

-125 AGVPEMAPITTGLGE
+125 SGIPELAPITTGLGE

-158 ADLRTYQDWLIKRQL
+158 ADLRTYQDWIIKRQL

-181 VSSFGGDLKQYEVAV
+181 VSSYGGHLKQYEVAV
-196 NPERLRAMNVSVNQV
+196 DPERLRAMNVSVNEV
-211 FKAIQINNSNSGGS
+211 FKAIQINNSNSGGG
-225 YLEKGTDAYFIRSE
+225 YIEKGTDAYFIRSE

-247 IENTVVAQR
+247 IENTVVSQR
-256 GEAGLPILVKDV
+256 GEAGLPVLVKDV

-276 VRYGAMTRNGEG
+276 IRYGAMTRNGKG
-288 EAVGG
+288 EAVGA

-300 ANANQVVQDVKVQME
+300 ANANQVVQDVKAQLE

-320 LPQGIKIVPYLDRSV
+320 LPQGVHVVPYLDRSV
-335 LIGRSINTV
+335 LIGRAINTV

-362 LGNWRAGLIVASV
+362 LGNLRAGLIVASV

-502 ALFLDKKISHEITI
+502 ALFLSKKISHEITI

-530 IIHWALQ
+530 LIHWALK

-577 LLPTNASL
+577 ILPTNASL
-585 SQSIKVNTAAQAML
+585 SQSIKINSAAQAML
-599 LKKFPTEIKQ
+599 LKKFPTEVKQ
-609 VVSRIGASEIPTDP
+609 IVSRIGASEIPTDP
-623 MGINS
+623 MGVNA

-647 EELEEKMDAALDVYP
+647 EELEAKMDAALDVYP

-774 VIRMDSVHRQD
+774 VVRMDSVHRQD

-801 IPLQEVADVNY
+801 IPLQEVAEVNY

-848 AMKDKIVLPAGY
+848 VMKNKITLPAGY

-879 LVVPIALALIFILL
+879 LVVPIALALIFVLL

-899 FLEASI
+899 FLEAAI

-1028 VYSLVMGRRE
+1028 VYSIVMGRRE

-1049 VLFILMSFSSTA
+1049 VLFILMSFSSFAETKPEA
-1061 SGLRTPDFGL
+1061 TK
-1071 STSDYRLVT
+1071 TQ
-1080 SDSRLSTKSRS
+1080 STKSRS
-1091 DDPLTKSNSDDS
+1091 DDPLTKSRSDD
-1103 PISTLYSPLS
+1103 PR
-1113 TLSLKACLAQASQKN
+1113 LSLKTCLSLASTRN

-1143 FINSGKELP
+1143 LINSGKELP
-1152 KGTVDAQYGKTQTS
+1152 KGTVDAQYGKTQTYY
-1166 TSQDYTLMFSQSIP
+1166 SQDFTVMASQSIP
-1180 WPTLLKAQVKA
+1180 WPTLLKAQVKS
-1191 LTSAKVMSEKR
+1191 LTSAKVLSEKR

-1223 QQKNLQFLASQDSLY
+1223 QQKNLTFLASQDSLY
-1238 TQMKRAATIKFEQG
+1238 TLMKRAATIKFQQG

-1299 EGKESLAMESGA
+1299 EGKESLAMESGQA
-1311 TGLDLSKNPT
+1311 GLDLSKNPT

-1343 KPDVRI
+1343 KPDLRI
-1349 GMTNQSIENV
+1349 GVTTQSIENV
-1359 GGQNFIQAGL
+1359 GGQNFVQAGL

-1383 SAKLQEEAFISQ
+1383 SAKLQEEAFVSQ

-1417 RASLAYYTA
+1417 RASLAYYTS

-1467 IREVNA
+1467 IQEVNA

-1483 LIGNE
+1483 IIGNE

>member
-14 LVIGLF
+14 LVVGLF

-98 EDEVATEV
+98 EDDVATEV

-181 VSSFGGDLKQYEVAV
+181 VSSFGGNLKQYEVAV

-225 YLEKGTDAYFIRSE
+225 YLEKGTDAFFIRSE
-239 GMLTSLED
+239 GMLTSLAD

-256 GEAGLPILVKDV
+256 GEAGLPVLVKDV

-276 VRYGAMTRNGEG
+276 VRYGAMTRHGQG

-335 LIGRSINTV
+335 LIGRAINTV

-354 VVFILVLL
+354 VVFILILL

-424 HRKGEEL
+424 HRKGQEL
-431 SQQAMDEE
+431 SQHEMDEE

-447 FGSAAFGVI
+447 FSSAAFGVI

-502 ALFLDKKISHEITI
+502 ALFLDKKISHDITI

-530 IIHWALQ
+530 IIHWALK

-548 LFSASIALF
+548 LFSSSIALF
-557 MTLGGEFIPEL
+557 MSLGGEFIPEL

-577 LLPTNASL
+577 ILPTNASL
-585 SQSIKVNTAAQAML
+585 SQSIKVNNAAQAML
-599 LKKFPTEIKQ
+599 LKKFPTEVKQ
-609 VVSRIGASEIPTDP
+609 IVSRIGASEIPTDP

-647 EELEEKMDAALDVYP
+647 EELEEKMDKELDAFP

-684 SDIAVKIFGEDLQ
+684 SDIALKIFGEDLQ
-697 ELFDHATEASRYIRS
+697 ELFDHATEASRYIRQ

-743 LNVNEVNS
+743 LNVNKVNS

-774 VIRMDSVHRQD
+774 VVRMDSVHRQD

-848 AMKDKIVLPAGY
+848 VMKNKITLPAGY

-879 LVVPIALALIFILL
+879 LVVPIALALIFVLL

-910 PLSAIGGVVALWLR
+910 PLSAIGGVVALWIR

-956 LADEGLGVEERL
+956 LADEGLSVEERL

-992 MALSHSPGAEVQR
+992 MALSQSPGAEVQR

-1028 VYSLVMGRRE
+1028 VYSIVMGRRE

-1049 VLFILMSFSSTA
+1049 ILFILMSFSGIA
-1061 SGLRTPDFGL
+1061 SGLRTSDFGL
-1071 STSDYRLVT
+1071 AT

-1091 DDPLTKSNSDDS
+1091 DDS
-1103 PISTLYSPLS
+1103 PISTLYSPIS
-1113 TLSLKACLAQASQKN
+1113 SLSLKACLERASTRN
-1128 ALLATGLADV
+1128 ALLATGLADI

-1152 KGTVDAQYGKTQTS
+1152 KGTVDGQYGKTQTS

-1209 VASSVK
+1209 VVSSVK

-1223 QQKNLQFLASQDSLY
+1223 QQKNQEFLASQDSLY
-1238 TQMKRAATIKFEQG
+1238 TQMKRAATIKFQQG

-1299 EGKESLAMESGA
+1299 EGKESLAMESGTA
-1311 TGLDLSKNPT
+1311 GLDLSKNPT

-1359 GGQNFIQAGL
+1359 GGQNFVQAGL

-1383 SAKLQEEAFISQ
+1383 SAKLQEEAFVSQ

-1417 RASLAYYTA
+1417 RASLAYYTS
-1426 TALPQAALLEK
+1426 TALPQAILLEK

-1467 IREVNA
+1467 IQEVNA

-1483 LIGNE
+1483 IIGNE

>member
-1 MINSI
+1 MLNFKIMIHSI
-6 ITFSIRNK
+6 INFSIRNK
-14 LVIGLF
+14 LVVGLF

-146 EVDPAFK
+146 EIDPAFK

-181 VSSFGGDLKQYEVAV
+181 VSSFGGNLKQYEVAV
-196 NPERLRAMNVSVNQV
+196 NPERLRAMNVSVNDV
-211 FKAIQINNSNSGGS
+211 FKAVSINNSNSGGS

-247 IENTVVAQR
+247 IENTVVSSR
-256 GEAGLPILVKDV
+256 GEAGLPVLVKDV

-335 LIGRSINTV
+335 LIGRAINTV

-354 VVFILVLL
+354 VVFILILL

-431 SQQAMDEE
+431 SQHEMDEE

-447 FGSAAFGVI
+447 FSSAAFGVI

-502 ALFLDKKISHEITI
+502 ALFLDKKISHDITI

-530 IIHWALQ
+530 IIHWALK

-577 LLPTNASL
+577 ILPTNASL
-585 SQSIKVNTAAQAML
+585 SQSIKVNNAAQAML
-599 LKKFPTEIKQ
+599 LKKFPTEINQ

-635 KDPSEWKNAETM
+635 KDPSVWKNAETM
-647 EELEEKMDAALDVYP
+647 EELEEKMDKELDAFP

-697 ELFDHATEASRYIRS
+697 ELFDHATEASRYIRN

-774 VIRMDSVHRQD
+774 VVRMDSVHRQD

-801 IPLQEVADVNY
+801 IPLQEVAEVSY

-848 AMKDKIVLPAGY
+848 VMKNKITLPAGY

-879 LVVPIALALIFILL
+879 LVVPIALALIFVLL

-899 FLEASI
+899 FIEASI

-943 VLNGIVLLSYFKQ
+943 VLNGIVLLSFFKQ
-956 LADEGLGVEERL
+956 LANEGLGVEERL

-992 MALSHSPGAEVQR
+992 MALSQSPGAEVQR

-1028 VYSLVMGRRE
+1028 VYSIVMRRRE
-1038 QKLKAKGLGMI
+1038 LKLKAKGLGMI
-1049 VLFILMSFSSTA
+1049 ALFVLLSFTSFSSGLRTSDSGLIV
-1061 SGLRTPDFGL
+1061 SGLRTPSL
-1071 STSDYRLVT
+1071 R
-1080 SDSRLSTKSRS
+1080 
-1091 DDPLTKSNSDDS
+1091 
-1103 PISTLYSPLS
+1103 
-1113 TLSLKACLAQASQKN
+1113 TLSLRTCLSLASTRN
-1128 ALLATGLADV
+1128 ALLATGIAEV
-1138 KTAEA
+1138 RTAEA

-1152 KGTVDAQYGKTQTS
+1152 KGTVDGQYGKTQTS
-1166 TSQDYTLMFSQSIP
+1166 TSQDYTFMFSQSIP

-1209 VASSVK
+1209 VVSSVK

-1223 QQKNLQFLASQDSLY
+1223 QQKNLEFLASQDSLY
-1238 TQMKRAATIKFEQG
+1238 TQMKRAATIKFQQG

-1299 EGKESLAMESGA
+1299 EGKEMLAMESGV

-1359 GGQNFIQAGL
+1359 GGQNFVQAGL

-1383 SAKLQEEAFISQ
+1383 SAKLQEEAFVSQ
-1395 KIQAESALQTDYKNA
+1395 KIQAESALKTDYKNA

-1417 RASLAYYTA
+1417 RASLAYYTS
-1426 TALPQAALLEK
+1426 TALPQAILLEK

-1467 IREVNA
+1467 IQEVNA

-1483 LIGNE
+1483 IIGNE